1 MSVALTDYGNLHLI
15 FGPMFSGKSTE
26 GIRRIRQYAVLY
38 TADRTLCVKFI
49 GDDRYTE
56 EAKVSTHDRTALP
69 ATSCAQLSN
78 LGDEWR
84 KYKAIFIDE
93 GQFFPDIVEF
103 VQAALEFGVNI
114 IISGLDGDYQKKPF
128 ENNWLSLIPYATHA
142 KKLKAICKC
151 GKSAA
156 FTSRIT
162 QEKGQNLIGGA
173 ERYEARCGQCYTYS
187 TTD

>member
-1 MSVALTDYGNLHLI
+1 MSVALSDYGNLHLI

-38 TADRTLCVKFI
+38 SSKVILCVKFS
-49 GDDRYTE
+49 GDNRYTE
-56 EAKVSTHDRTALP
+56 KAKVYTHDRTELKAS
-69 ATSCAQLSN
+69 SCSSLDE
-78 LGDEWR
+78 LGEDWR

-103 VQAALEFGVNI
+103 VKKALEFGVNI
-114 IISGLDGDYQKKPF
+114 IVSGLDGDYQKKPF
-128 ENNWLSLIPYATHA
+128 ENNWLCLIPYATHA

-162 QEKGQNLIGGA
+162 QEKGQNLIGGSDK
-173 ERYEARCGQCYTYS
+173 YEARCGQCYTYS
-187 TTD
+187 E